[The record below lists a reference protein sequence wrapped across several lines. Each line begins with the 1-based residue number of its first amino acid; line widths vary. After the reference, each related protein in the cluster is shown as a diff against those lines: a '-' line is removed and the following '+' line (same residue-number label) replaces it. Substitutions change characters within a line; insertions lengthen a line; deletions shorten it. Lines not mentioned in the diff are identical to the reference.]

1 MIGAGEFRGYA
12 RVSDG
17 VVHVYGYEQG
27 RYQAFHL
34 ELDEESTHLECELT
48 QWTPASGERVV
59 ESGNEDCISGTVIE
73 TGEGESFVTWADFV
87 EPQRWRNANL
97 EPFCT

>member
-17 VVHVYGYEQG
+17 VVYVYGFGQG
-27 RYQAFHL
+27 RYQTFHL

-48 QWTPASGERVV
+48 QWTPTSGERVV
-59 ESGNEDCISGTVIE
+59 ESGNEDCISGTITE
-73 TGEGESFVTWADFV
+73 AGESTSFVKWLGFL
-87 EPQRWRNANL
+87 EPQIWRNANL
-97 EPFCT
+97 EPFCS